1 MTTQMTAREYYY
13 SVAAPEEQ
21 GQSYSAFHHK
31 LHLSNPR
38 FRNRFETL
46 KEVGVSE
53 ENWGASAPQY
63 RFQPNLSNDL
73 LLESLLKE
81 MISIAEP
88 SLANRLSA
96 MFIAKRSDFVPNA
109 YARLSK
115 GDYSGDLVFFHVG
128 LSDAC
133 FQYTLL
139 LTELINLNLLRH
151 KLNDDDPRVARL
163 NNTCRRA
170 SRKLAE
176 GQKWWIFYG
185 DTVRI
190 KEEFDLDLSAASG
203 NYRVQAANLAT
214 YTDTFILGHEISH
227 HLLGHTGKACDGR
240 VINALPPECRLWQGA
255 SPQLLR
261 SFRQTP

>member
-53 ENWGASAPQY
+53 ENWGADAPQY

-115 GDYSGDLVFFHVG
+115 GDYSGDLF
-128 LSDAC
+128 
-133 FQYTLL
+133 
-139 LTELINLNLLRH
+139 
-151 KLNDDDPRVARL
+151 
-163 NNTCRRA
+163 
-170 SRKLAE
+170 
-176 GQKWWIFYG
+176 
-185 DTVRI
+185 
-190 KEEFDLDLSAASG
+190 
-203 NYRVQAANLAT
+203 
-214 YTDTFILGHEISH
+214 
-227 HLLGHTGKACDGR
+227 
-240 VINALPPECRLWQGA
+240 
-255 SPQLLR
+255 
-261 SFRQTP
+261 SFT